1 MKYAIL
7 ERKDPESKG
16 MPGIEL
22 ENGLRFVVNNI
33 RIAEETNP
41 DGSGNLS
48 FDYDLL
54 CDPAFPKEEYEKMI
68 GDWIVYVLD
77 CALED
82 NTLDKLI

>member
-7 ERKDPESKG
+7 ERKNPNDPG

-33 RIAEETNP
+33 SFDELEPI
-41 DGSGNLS
+41 LS

-54 CDPAFPKEEYEKMI
+54 CDPPMPKEEYEQQI
-68 GDWIVYVLD
+68 GDWVRYVLE
-77 CALED
+77 CAIED
-82 NTLDKLI
+82 KTVDKLL

>member
-7 ERKDPESKG
+7 ERKDNDSG

-33 RIAEETNP
+33 KLLEDSPT
-41 DGSGNLS
+41 LS

-54 CDPAFPKEEYEKMI
+54 CDPAFPQEEYEHMI
-68 GDWIVYVLD
+68 GDWIKYVLE
-77 CALED
+77 CAEED
-82 NTLDKLI
+82 NTLENLL